1 MSAAGTVRK
10 ALLFSGVTLLG
21 LAAILLIGVL
31 ANLIPVAAI
40 DIVGHAGLRGIG
52 GIAVFGCMLA
62 ALGSNDD

>member
-21 LAAILLIGVL
+21 LAAILWIGVL